1 MIKKV
6 VNIYIVYEI
15 TASSPNNADPTLT
28 NSLFGA
34 VRLTKNADIA
44 DIEKYQ
50 YSGYGTG
57 FDRFFISRWWTW
69 QQLPSFQGGL
79 KISDQNNWGRTEQK
93 VKFGGGGAKF
103 KGGPKILGGG
113 GL

>member
-34 VRLTKNADIA
+34 VRLTDILL
-44 DIEKYQ
+44 IL
-50 YSGYGTG
+50 
-57 FDRFFISRWWTW
+57 ISTNI
-69 QQLPSFQGGL
+69 LAMVLDLIDFSFP
-79 KISDQNNWGRTEQK
+79 
-93 VKFGGGGAKF
+93 GGGHGSRSTHFRSEGKNF
-103 KGGPKILGGG
+103 RPK
-113 GL
+113 